1 MMGYADLIEKLKT
14 LPDEKQVE
22 VFDFVDFLTTR
33 FARPSSPVL
42 TEWSDRAFRDLS
54 MQQALRGMD
63 DDPVVYTDADLRE
76 HWQ

>member
-1 MMGYADLIEKLKT
+1 MGYADLIEKLKT

-33 FARPSSPVL
+33 FVRPSSPVL
-42 TEWSDRAFRDLS
+42 TEWSDQAFGDLS